1 MTTSA
6 LSQLSEKLGDNHS
19 VQKILE
25 LTIQQGL
32 TPDDPQLHDLLK
44 EINFIESLQVSQRKE
59 FEAIVTAAIS
69 AQSMQKEELEAIV
82 KSALA
87 SQSQPLQKE
96 ELGLMIKAAFAAR
109 LQPPPLSLPTIL
121 AMLIGAIAGITLTG
135 TLAHFYLIPLQI
147 AEQRGSD
154 RDTLKYLESK
164 EGIFFRRI
172 VKLNHGY
179 LDTKQ
184 CRVDAAKF
192 KVQLNRN
199 GQKVENVC
207 LIEVPR
213 SAGR

>member
-25 LTIQQGL
+25 LTMQQGL

-69 AQSMQKEELEAIV
+69 AQSIQKEEFESIV

-87 SQSQPLQKE
+87 TQSQPLQKE
-96 ELGLMIKAAFAAR
+96 ELAAIIKAAFVAQK
-109 LQPPPLSLPTIL
+109 QPLPLSLPTIL

-147 AEQRGSD
+147 AEQRASD
-154 RDTLKYLESK
+154 RETLQYVNSK
-164 EGIFFRRI
+164 EGLFFRQI

-184 CRVDAAKF
+184 CRSDAAKF

-213 SAGR
+213 S

>member
-25 LTIQQGL
+25 LTMQQGL

-69 AQSMQKEELEAIV
+69 AQSAPPIQKEELEAIV

-87 SQSQPLQKE
+87 TQSQPSQKE
-96 ELGLMIKAAFAAR
+96 ELGLMIKAAFAAQK
-109 LQPPPLSLPTIL
+109 QPLPLSLPTIL
-121 AMLIGAIAGITLTG
+121 AMLIGAIVGITVTG

-147 AEQRGSD
+147 AEQRASD
-154 RDTLKYLESK
+154 RETLQYLNSK
-164 EGIFFRRI
+164 EGIFFRQI

-184 CRVDAAKF
+184 CRSDAAKF

-213 SAGR
+213 S

>member
-6 LSQLSEKLGDNHS
+6 LSQLSEKLGDNQS

-44 EINFIESLQVSQRKE
+44 QINFIESLQVSQRKE

-69 AQSMQKEELEAIV
+69 AQSIQKEELTAIV
-82 KSALA
+82 KAALA
-87 SQSQPLQKE
+87 TQSQPSQKE
-96 ELGLMIKAAFAAR
+96 ELGLMIKAAFVAQK
-109 LQPPPLSLPTIL
+109 QPPPLSLPTIL
-121 AMLIGAIAGITLTG
+121 AMLIGAIVGITVTG
-135 TLAHFYLIPLQI
+135 TLAHFYLIPLTI
-147 AEQRGSD
+147 AERRSSD
-154 RDTLKYLESK
+154 RDTLQYLESK
-164 EGIFFRRI
+164 EGTFFRRI

-184 CRVDAAKF
+184 CQADAAKF

-213 SAGR
+213 S